1 MVLNI
6 NEMGVVIR
14 LKVIVIGAGIAG
26 ASAAYHLSRRGAEV
40 VFVDRADRG
49 QATAAGAGIVCPWL
63 SSRSQDED
71 WYRMA
76 NAGARY
82 YASLVPDLASDGEP
96 DIGYER
102 IGAMA
107 VSRDDGTLHQIEK
120 QVKNWKKEIPE
131 VGEIARLSPAEAK
144 KHFPPLDQDLGAVH
158 ITGAAR
164 VDGRKLRDA
173 LQRAAQKH
181 GAELRI
187 GEATLVTAQGQI
199 SGVRVF
205 DEFIPA
211 DTVVVAAGAWAA
223 SLLRPLGLDLA
234 VEPQRGQIVH
244 LKLPGTDTAKW
255 PVILPRSS
263 HYMLAFADS
272 RVVVGATRESGSGF
286 DYRVTAGG
294 LQEVLNE
301 ALSVAPGLAD
311 GTVHEVRIGFR
322 PATRDYLPLL
332 GTVSEVPG
340 LVIATGLGP
349 SGLTMGPYVGRLA
362 ADLATGKRAEVALAA
377 YAPFRPFS

>member
-1 MVLNI
+1 M
-6 NEMGVVIR
+6 IR
-14 LKVIVIGAGIAG
+14 LKVAVIGAGIVG
-26 ASAAYHLSRRGAEV
+26 ASVAYHLLRQGVEV
-40 VFVDRADRG
+40 VLVDRGDQG

-82 YASLVPDLASDGEP
+82 YASLVSELASDGER
-96 DIGYER
+96 DVGYER

-107 VSRDDGTLHQIEK
+107 VSRDDETLHQIEK
-120 QVKNWKKEIPE
+120 QVKKWRKETPD
-131 VGEIARLSPAEAK
+131 VGEIARLSPSEAK
-144 KHFPPLDQDLGAVH
+144 KLFPPLDQDLGAVH

-173 LQRAAQKH
+173 LKRVAQKR
-181 GAELRI
+181 GVELRI
-187 GEATLVTAQGQI
+187 GEAKLATAHGEI
-199 SGVRVF
+199 TGVRVF

-211 DTVVVAAGAWAA
+211 DAVVVTAGAWAA
-223 SLLRPLGLDLA
+223 SLLKPLGLDLA

-255 PVILPRSS
+255 PVVLPQSS

-286 DYRVTAGG
+286 DYRMTAGG

-301 ALSVAPGLAD
+301 ALSVAPGLAE
-311 GTVHEVRIGFR
+311 GTVHEMRVGFR
-322 PATRDYLPLL
+322 PVTCDHLPLL
-332 GTVSEVPG
+332 GTVSEVSG

-362 ADLATGKRAEVALAA
+362 ADLVTGKRPEVALAPYGPLRHSA
-377 YAPFRPFS
+377 KRESQKD